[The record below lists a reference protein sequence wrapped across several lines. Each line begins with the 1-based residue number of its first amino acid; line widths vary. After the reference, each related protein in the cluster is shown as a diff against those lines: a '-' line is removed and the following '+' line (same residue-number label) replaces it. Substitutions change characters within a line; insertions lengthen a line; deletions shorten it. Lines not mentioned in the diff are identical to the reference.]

1 MDANSVINL
10 EEPFLEVIKEKEV
23 DKIIFGLPYTLAG
36 EIGPQGKK
44 VKEIA
49 TDIANKLEIDYEFVD
64 ERNSSNEAKLY
75 MRELGFNEKKMR
87 GKIDMVAA
95 QIFLQSYLDS
105 VR

>member
-49 TDIANKLEIDYEFVD
+49 TEIAGKLKIDYEFVD

-105 VR
+105 LR